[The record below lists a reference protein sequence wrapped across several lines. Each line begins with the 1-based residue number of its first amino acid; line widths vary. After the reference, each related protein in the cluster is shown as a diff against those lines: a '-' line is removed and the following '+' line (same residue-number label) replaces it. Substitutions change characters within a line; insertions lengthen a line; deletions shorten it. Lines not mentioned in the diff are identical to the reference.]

1 MGLGAVPRVSDINN
15 DSLPDLIIGSDRGR
29 IVNFQPQQEK
39 AVNAMNWKLKDGYF
53 DKLDLPVGG
62 SPVFEDMDFDGDLDM
77 VIGTEKGTLVY
88 FRNTGR

>member
-1 MGLGAVPRVSDINN
+1 
-15 DSLPDLIIGSDRGR
+15 
-29 IVNFQPQQEK
+29 
-39 AVNAMNWKLKDGYF
+39 MNWKLKDGYF

>member
-1 MGLGAVPRVSDINN
+1 MFNQIDYPFSEKITLKRMWT
-15 DSLPDLIIGSDRGR
+15 IISMS
-29 IVNFQPQQEK
+29 FQ
-39 AVNAMNWKLKDGYF
+39 LKDGYF

>member
-1 MGLGAVPRVSDINN
+1 MSDWR
-15 DSLPDLIIGSDRGR
+15 SRLLMPG
-29 IVNFQPQQEK
+29 
-39 AVNAMNWKLKDGYF
+39 KDGYF
-53 DKLDLPVGG
+53 DKLELPVGG

>member
-1 MGLGAVPRVSDINN
+1 MHVIHKSPLVLRDWRSV
-15 DSLPDLIIGSDRGR
+15 
-29 IVNFQPQQEK
+29 
-39 AVNAMNWKLKDGYF
+39 WKLKDGYF

>member
-1 MGLGAVPRVSDINN
+1 
-15 DSLPDLIIGSDRGR
+15 
-29 IVNFQPQQEK
+29 
-39 AVNAMNWKLKDGYF
+39 MNWKLKDGYF

-88 FRNTGR
+88 FRNTGRYSAILKRCLFSRKDD

>member
-1 MGLGAVPRVSDINN
+1 VVVPNEIA
-15 DSLPDLIIGSDRGR
+15 
-29 IVNFQPQQEK
+29 F
-39 AVNAMNWKLKDGYF
+39 YF
-53 DKLDLPVGG
+53 DKLELPVGG